1 MTVSLTATPTTAQD
15 RDTRAADVGTWL
27 FLASLVMFYGALFS
41 GYVLL
46 RAGSDTWDTPWKAG
60 ALAQWPMT
68 VDHWFRTMW
77 LGFAV
82 MQSRRIT
89 GLGAVAP
96 GLPRF
101 AWLAVPA
108 GAMFVW
114 RSWVVADILLRAGA
128 TPASSVPMACW
139 FVLTGTVACLV
150 AGGAMAS
157 AWIAI
162 ERVPPVQRAR
172 RGAMLARYWL
182 VVLGIWLVTVTGLY
196 LG

>member
-1 MTVSLTATPTTAQD
+1 MSAGPSAAAAAAQD

-46 RAGSDTWDTPWKAG
+46 RAGSDTWETPWKAG
-60 ALAQWPMT
+60 ALGEWPMA

-82 MQSRRIT
+82 MQSRRLS
-89 GLGAVAP
+89 GLGAPAL

-101 AWLAVPA
+101 AWLVVAA

-114 RSWVVADILLRAGA
+114 RCWVVAAMLVRAGD
-128 TPASSVPMACW
+128 TPASSVPLACW

-150 AGGAMAS
+150 AGGALAS

-162 ERVPPVQRAR
+162 ERVPAVQRAR

-182 VVLGIWLVTVTGLY
+182 VVLGIWMVTVVGLY